1 MPHIQDQLVLT
12 ENADDELEALL
23 ARFEEVDRDCGNS
36 APIEERIWT
45 IEALLEGA
53 RLVQASA

>member
-1 MPHIQDQLVLT
+1 MPNVQDQLVLI

-23 ARFEEVDRDCGNS
+23 ARFEEVERDRGNS

-45 IEALLEGA
+45 IEALLDAG
-53 RLVQASA
+53 RLGQPAA